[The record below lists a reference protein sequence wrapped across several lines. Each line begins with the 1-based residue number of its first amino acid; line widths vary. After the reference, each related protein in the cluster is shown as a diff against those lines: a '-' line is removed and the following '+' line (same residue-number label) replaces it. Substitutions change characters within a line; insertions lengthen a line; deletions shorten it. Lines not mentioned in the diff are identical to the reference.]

1 MTTLNNIQSFLNL
14 EIGDKIIKDGKKYK
28 NKNQYYYYEQAY
40 YIIKLTKDKWM
51 IAEDCQKTRKLLKK
65 YCWNTDTD
73 GYARTRVDK
82 SATTKRWHQLF
93 FNYED
98 GLMADHINNKR
109 FDNRLDN
116 IRIVSA
122 SENSRNR
129 TINSNNTSGKQGIYH
144 YTDKR
149 KGLHYWKVKI
159 TDNNRKKIAK
169 QFSVKKLGDEEA
181 KRQAIEYRKQLEIQ
195 FGYIGE

>member
-1 MTTLNNIQSFLNL
+1 MTTLNNIESFLNL
-14 EIGDKIIKDGKKYK
+14 EIGDKSLKDGKKYK

-40 YIIKLTKDKWM
+40 YIVKLTKDKWM

-65 YCWNTDTD
+65 HCWCTDTH
-73 GYARTRVDK
+73 GYALTSVDK
-82 SATTKRWHQLF
+82 STKSWHQLF

-98 GLMADHINNKR
+98 GLVADHINNKR

-116 IRIVSA
+116 IRIVTA
-122 SENSRNR
+122 SENSRNT
-129 TINSNNTSGKQGIYH
+129 TINSNNTSGKQGVYH

-149 KGLHYWKVKI
+149 RGLHYWRVLI
-159 TDNNRKKIAK
+159 NGNNQKQIAK
-169 QFSVKKLGDEEA
+169 HFSIKKLGDDEA

-195 FGYIGE
+195 FGYIGD